1 VRFVAR
7 AQPPVA
13 VRASWPVLRRGSPFA
28 HWRLRVRS
36 GTFKLQGPSVSLTT
50 ERPFCLEFSDH
61 TRQKKAPVIMVRRA
75 SLVL

>member
-1 VRFVAR
+1 
-7 AQPPVA
+7 
-13 VRASWPVLRRGSPFA
+13 
-28 HWRLRVRS
+28 
-36 GTFKLQGPSVSLTT
+36 VSLTT